1 MHIIS
6 IIRNMNGFRKNIL
19 MDITYLLRYKEFL
32 LNKKRQSNNSSTQ
45 PNNNSRASFCTLCND
60 DCICMNSK
68 HKLLLTAN
76 AKNSQNSHNAINLK
90 KMECSKYCTENIFVD
105 CICL

>member
-1 MHIIS
+1 MNS
-6 IIRNMNGFRKNIL
+6 IRKNIL

-32 LNKKRQSNNSSTQ
+32 MNKKAQ
-45 PNNNSRASFCTLCND
+45 PNNSARPSSNARASFCTLCND
-60 DCICMNSK
+60 DCVCMNSK
-68 HKLLLTAN
+68 HKLLIAN
-76 AKNSQNSHNAINLK
+76 AHATNSAHAINLK